1 MVSMAVAGLAKV
13 SESGICFQ
21 EFPDFPA
28 FIRVHQSD
36 LQPDCVAVLQ
46 GYADEPF
53 VFGYG
58 GDLVDAEVFFEEFGI
73 PADCEYAL
81 VGSQSVDESSEV
93 ESKQEYCCQDEY
105 DDQDPEDGAFRAVD
119 EKLESNG
126 EEQQS
131 AQEAKKKLL
140 CFISDDKLVH
150 RSH

>member
-36 LQPDCVAVLQ
+36 RQPYCVAVLQ

-73 PADCEYAL
+73 PADCEDAL
-81 VGSQSVDESSEV
+81 VGCESVYECSEV
-93 ESKQEYCCQDEY
+93 ECKQEYCGQDEN
-105 DDQDPEDGAFRAVD
+105 DDQDPEYGAFRAVD
-119 EKLESNG
+119 EKLESHG

-131 AQEAKKKLL
+131 AQEAEQELL
-140 CFISDDKLVH
+140 CLVSDDELVH
-150 RSH
+150 RML